1 MSKRKKGGG
10 EAKELGGAQKLRLK
24 RKKMLEQ
31 DAAKCAKLTD
41 HFRGKAKVDGDA
53 SVSETNG
60 EAGTGHSNI
69 AMTGALAS
77 MFGNIIMT

>member
-1 MSKRKKGGG
+1 M
-10 EAKELGGAQKLRLK
+10 RLK

-41 HFRGKAKVDGDA
+41 LFRGKAKVDGDA
-53 SVSETNG
+53 PVSETNG
-60 EAGTGHSNI
+60 SAGTGHSS
-69 AMTGALAS
+69 MTGALAS

>member
-1 MSKRKKGGG
+1 M
-10 EAKELGGAQKLRLK
+10 RLK

-53 SVSETNG
+53 PVSETND